1 MFCVLCFVFVV
12 VLLFCSC
19 CCLLFFV
26 WTHFIVG
33 HGTFLRHSFIIWNVV
48 GYRQATLVML
58 AWLPGCSTGPAP
70 LSGSPT
76 LPCVLLAIMPKI
88 WLTSRLLLFIMI
100 HFARFY
106 GCPVPNAVAQ
116 WSLQVNEPSIST
128 PDLQKVKPY
137 FISLDL
143 SLIRHSCGPKK
154 YAVLFILTYKFLTC
168 FTSFSEIFARSWGR
182 SSAGIEAAIELV
194 EFKVLI

>member
-1 MFCVLCFVFVV
+1 MTPERARKATAGILLLCKLLARLRLNVKAWLGFLSVLCFVFCVSCLSFCSFVVNAVV
-12 VLLFCSC
+12 VAVAFC
-19 CCLLFFV
+19 FFV

-58 AWLPGCSTGPAP
+58 AWLPGCSTGPSP

-116 WSLQVNEPSIST
+116 WSLQVNEAFNFYSRST
-128 PDLQKVKPY
+128 E
-137 FISLDL
+137 
-143 SLIRHSCGPKK
+143 G
-154 YAVLFILTYKFLTC
+154 
-168 FTSFSEIFARSWGR
+168 
-182 SSAGIEAAIELV
+182 
-194 EFKVLI
+194 